1 MKKPYC
7 TPKIRLFTTL
17 EKDVLTLSTDPT
29 VADMLWNDF
38 SDSTKRF

>member
-29 VADMLWNDF
+29 VADMLWKTFDNTISF
-38 SDSTKRF
+38 